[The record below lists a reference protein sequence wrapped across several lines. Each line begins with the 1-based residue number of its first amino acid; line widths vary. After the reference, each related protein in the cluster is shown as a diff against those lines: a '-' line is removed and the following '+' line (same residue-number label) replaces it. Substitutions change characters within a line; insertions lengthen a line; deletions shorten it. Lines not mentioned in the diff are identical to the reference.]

1 MVWKSDF
8 NNPSLEVSCQYHKF
22 IKISCILRV
31 TKLLK
36 LMNILHIRYG
46 YHKFTQGIGP
56 MSNLLTAKEVNYES
70 VKSIK
75 NLVGLSPNQFEK
87 KILTAV
93 IRKILTAVIRW

>member
-1 MVWKSDF
+1 
-8 NNPSLEVSCQYHKF
+8 
-22 IKISCILRV
+22 
-31 TKLLK
+31 
-36 LMNILHIRYG
+36 
-46 YHKFTQGIGP
+46 

-93 IRKILTAVIRW
+93 IRW